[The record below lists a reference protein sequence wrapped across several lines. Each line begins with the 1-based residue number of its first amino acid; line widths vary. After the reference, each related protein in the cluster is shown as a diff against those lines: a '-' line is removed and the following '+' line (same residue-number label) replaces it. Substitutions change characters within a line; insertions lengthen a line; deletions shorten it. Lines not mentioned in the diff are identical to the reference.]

1 MSLELQL
8 LLLAWGTL
16 VGLDLVSVPQAMIA
30 RPLVAG
36 PIAGAMLGD
45 VATGLQLGVLFEL
58 FQYDILPMGATRY
71 PEYGPATVAAV
82 SAAHAATG
90 TLGLG
95 LGALVGLITAMA
107 GGLSLHALRQLNTRA
122 VRRAAA
128 ALEAGDPRVL
138 ERLHAAGI
146 LRDAVRAAVVTAFG
160 LLLAQVVRAYLAG
173 ALPPHGVALLN
184 VAAVGAALAAGT
196 AGTRG
201 GGRHHRRVAAMSPPL
216 TRARPGLVRS
226 LLRLFTVQGSWNY
239 ERMQGLGIGV
249 AEEPLLRNLRAEVGD
264 DGVAYRAAV
273 ARGAHFFNAHPYLCG
288 LAVGA
293 AARAEHDGVPPEQV
307 ERLRTALCG
316 PLGSLGD
323 RLVWAGWLPLTSG
336 LALIAVALGLG
347 LRAIVAFV
355 VVYNVGHVALRWW
368 ALRAGWRY
376 GAQVAQALREPLL
389 QRATALSAPAMALVV
404 GAALPLVAQYLSSAF
419 FGWARVALA
428 GVVAGGFGLLWWQ
441 RARLTGVR
449 LGLALLAVA
458 ALAGWLWP

>member
-1 MSLELQL
+1 
-8 LLLAWGTL
+8 
-16 VGLDLVSVPQAMIA
+16 
-30 RPLVAG
+30 
-36 PIAGAMLGD
+36 
-45 VATGLQLGVLFEL
+45 
-58 FQYDILPMGATRY
+58 
-71 PEYGPATVAAV
+71 
-82 SAAHAATG
+82 
-90 TLGLG
+90 
-95 LGALVGLITAMA
+95 
-107 GGLSLHALRQLNTRA
+107 
-122 VRRAAA
+122 
-128 ALEAGDPRVL
+128 
-138 ERLHAAGI
+138 
-146 LRDAVRAAVVTAFG
+146 
-160 LLLAQVVRAYLAG
+160 
-173 ALPPHGVALLN
+173 
-184 VAAVGAALAAGT
+184 
-196 AGTRG
+196 
-201 GGRHHRRVAAMSPPL
+201 MSPPL

-264 DGVAYRAAV
+264 DRVAYRAAV

-389 QRATALSAPAMALVV
+389 QRATALSGPAMALVV
-404 GAALPLVAQYLSSAF
+404 GAALPLVAQYLSSALF
-419 FGWARVALA
+419 DWARVALA